1 MFFVPLIASAA
12 ATTTSHLAAY
22 AIGGFLAGKAYSD
35 AKKRRRSQE
44 LEQAYQKA
52 RQQAEE
58 DRLEYHK
65 KFFYEKGKADA
76 QN

>member
-22 AIGGFLAGKAYSD
+22 AFGGFIAGKVYSD
-35 AKKRRRSQE
+35 AKKRRHSQE
-44 LEQAYQKA
+44 LEQAYKKA

-65 KFFYEKGKADA
+65 KLFYEKGKEDA

>member
-22 AIGGFLAGKAYSD
+22 ALGGKAYSD

-65 KFFYEKGKADA
+65 KLFYEKGKEDA

>member
-1 MFFVPLIASAA
+1 MLFVPHIASAA
-12 ATTTSHLAAY
+12 ATTTSHLAAC
-22 AIGGFLAGKAYSD
+22 ALGGFLAGKVYSD

-58 DRLEYHK
+58 ERR
-65 KFFYEKGKADA
+65 
-76 QN
+76 